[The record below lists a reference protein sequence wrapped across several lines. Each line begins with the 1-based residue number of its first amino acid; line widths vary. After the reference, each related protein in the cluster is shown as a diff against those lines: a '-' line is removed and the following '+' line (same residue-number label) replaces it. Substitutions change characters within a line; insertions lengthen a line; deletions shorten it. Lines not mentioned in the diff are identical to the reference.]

1 MQNYRDVGAAQGK
14 KIIFANAAIIRPKPR
29 GLKNCFRCENSHK
42 RKDFRM
48 IKILAI
54 DVPDNISEVSISYSN
69 LLGAKF
75 VGRAK
80 LHSLPQPKH
89 VEAKSLEDASI
100 QMCQDTGWN
109 MCLDA
114 IRNLSE

>member
-1 MQNYRDVGAAQGK
+1 MQNYPGAGDAQEGK
-14 KIIFANAAIIRPKPR
+14 KGSAAVAIIRQQPNGSK
-29 GLKNCFRCENSHK
+29 KCFKCENSHK
-42 RKDFRM
+42 RKDFQM

>member
-1 MQNYRDVGAAQGK
+1 MLNYRAVGAALGA
-14 KIIFANAAIIRPKPR
+14 KIIFAIAAIIRLKPR
-29 GLKNCFRCENSHK
+29 GCQNCYKCESSHK
-42 RKDFRM
+42 RKDFQM

-69 LLGAKF
+69 LLGARF